1 MGLEGLLIL
10 LEEWDLWNDTSVK
23 GLSVLNAG
31 LHYFLSAHR
40 VTCGKL
46 ELLLV
51 KLEIISR
58 LLCIKRTIPFCIIC
72 FFITQ

>member
-1 MGLEGLLIL
+1 MYLSVIMGLEGLLIL

-40 VTCGKL
+40 RVGN
-46 ELLLV
+46 
-51 KLEIISR
+51 
-58 LLCIKRTIPFCIIC
+58 
-72 FFITQ
+72 